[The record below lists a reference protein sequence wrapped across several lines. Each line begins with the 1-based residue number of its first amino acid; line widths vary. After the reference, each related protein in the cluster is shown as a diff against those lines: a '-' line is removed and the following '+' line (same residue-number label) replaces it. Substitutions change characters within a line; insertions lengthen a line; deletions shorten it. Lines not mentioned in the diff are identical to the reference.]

1 MRNENKMT
9 KIKHHLTEEL
19 MIAYASGN
27 LAESFSVAVATH
39 ISLCDQCRA
48 ALESYNAIG
57 GALLEDTEGAALS
70 SDALAKTM
78 ALIEQHP
85 PEEKLQAAKV
95 SNVPAPLAD
104 YIGTNLD
111 AIKWQPIGMGV
122 KQSVLETTGAGS
134 ARLLYI
140 PPGTA
145 VPNHSHSGLELTLVL
160 QGAFADETDYF
171 SRGDIEVATSD
182 VSHTPVA
189 ADGTSC
195 ICLAVTEAP
204 LKFTG
209 LLHKLMQP
217 LLKI

>member
-48 ALESYNAIG
+48 DLESYNAVG
-57 GALLEDTEGAALS
+57 GALLEDTQGTALS
-70 SDALAKTM
+70 SNALAKTM

-85 PEEKLQAAKV
+85 SEERMYVPKASK
-95 SNVPAPLAD
+95 VPAPLAD
-104 YIGTNLD
+104 YIGTDLE
-111 AIKWQPIGMGV
+111 AVKWQPVGMGV
-122 KQSVLETTGAGS
+122 KQSILQTKGEGS

-171 SRGDIEVATSD
+171 SRGDIEVASND
-182 VSHTPVA
+182 LSHTPVA

-195 ICLAVTEAP
+195 ICLTVTEAP